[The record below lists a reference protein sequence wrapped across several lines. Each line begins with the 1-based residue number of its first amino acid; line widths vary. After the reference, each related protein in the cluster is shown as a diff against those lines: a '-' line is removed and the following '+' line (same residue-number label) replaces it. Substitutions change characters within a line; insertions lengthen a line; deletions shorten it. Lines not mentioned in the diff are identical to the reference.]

1 MLPDPHVIPLYSP
14 SSPRPLSGWLHSLS
28 ENPAKVEVTFN
39 AYHKC
44 ACHHHDHRYH
54 HSHHH
59 HDYHRHHHHPDHQ
72 RHQHC
77 YVMNRSSLKVTRS
90 PIQIGPMLQ

>member
-54 HSHHH
+54 H
-59 HDYHRHHHHPDHQ
+59 HRHHHHPDHQ